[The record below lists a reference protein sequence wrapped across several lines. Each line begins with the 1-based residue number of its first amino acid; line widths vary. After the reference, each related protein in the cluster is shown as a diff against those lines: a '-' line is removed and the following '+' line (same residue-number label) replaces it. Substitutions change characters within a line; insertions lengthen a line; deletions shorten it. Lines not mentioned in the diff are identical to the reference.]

1 MKESKRNLKVLSI
14 VILAMAV
21 YSLIRVVLSVFTMDF
36 DVNNLPDGATASIVL
51 AGQIAVC
58 VISLILLLPQVFVG
72 VKGIK
77 VSNTPDSSKAHIVW
91 AVILA
96 VFSILGVISPVSNLI
111 QNTDVVGNLFEVA
124 DMVID
129 AVIYIVYIKYARQI
143 RAAA

>member
-1 MKESKRNLKVLSI
+1 MKETKRNLKVLSI

-36 DVNNLPDGATASIVL
+36 DTSNLPDGATASIVL

-91 AVILA
+91 AVILT
-96 VFSILGVISPVSNLI
+96 VFSSIGVISPVLNLI
-111 QNTDVVGNLFEVA
+111 QKTDIVGNLFEAA
-124 DMVID
+124 DMAID
-129 AVIYIVYIKYARQI
+129 AVIYIVYIKCAKQLLK
-143 RAAA
+143 AA

>member
-1 MKESKRNLKVLSI
+1 MKETKRNLKVLSI

-36 DVNNLPDGATASIVL
+36 DTSNLPDGATASIVL

-91 AVILA
+91 AVILT
-96 VFSILGVISPVSNLI
+96 VFSIIGVISPVLNLI
-111 QNTDVVGNLFEVA
+111 QKTDIVGNLFEAA
-124 DMVID
+124 DMAID
-129 AVIYIVYIKYARQI
+129 AVIYIVYIKCAKQLLK
-143 RAAA
+143 AA